1 MNADEKVNIDF
12 EQNEKKKQIQKDA
25 QDENM
30 EDVEDAIDGKD
41 EKHGSDDEK
50 DEKEER
56 EETNGN
62 IEAEEL
68 SVDNWLP
75 IRVEWKEWTLD
86 PKHSIAKH
94 AEISPNEG
102 ADEKIA
108 HPIIKKL
115 LSL

>member
-1 MNADEKVNIDF
+1 M
-12 EQNEKKKQIQKDA
+12 
-25 QDENM
+25 
-30 EDVEDAIDGKD
+30 EDAIDGQD
-41 EKHGSDDEK
+41 EKHGKDDEK
-50 DEKEER
+50 DEKDDR
-56 EETNGN
+56 EATNEST
-62 IEAEEL
+62 EAEEP
-68 SVDNWLP
+68 SADNWLP